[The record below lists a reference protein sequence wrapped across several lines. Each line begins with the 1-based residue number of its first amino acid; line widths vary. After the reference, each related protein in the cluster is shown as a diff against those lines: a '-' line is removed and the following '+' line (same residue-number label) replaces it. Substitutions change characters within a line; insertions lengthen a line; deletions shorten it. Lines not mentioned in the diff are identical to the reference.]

1 MKIEIKR
8 WDNGKIIICG
18 KYESIKDCLEKNRNK
33 ADLSWANL
41 GSANLR
47 SADLRS
53 ANLRSANLRSANLR
67 SADLGWANLRSADL
81 GSANLCSADLSSANL
96 DKKYISISRIGSRKD
111 MTTYCFADDIIWCG
125 CWVGNIDDFEK
136 RIKKTHKDN
145 PQYLKEYL
153 GFIKYVKSLKE

>member
-18 KYESIKDCLEKNRNK
+18 EYESIKDCLEKNRNK
-33 ADLSWANL
+33 ADLSWAN
-41 GSANLR
+41 
-47 SADLRS
+47 
-53 ANLRSANLRSANLR
+53 
-67 SADLGWANLRSADL
+67 L

-125 CWVGNIDDFEK
+125 CWVGNLDDFEK